1 MREPGGGKGEH
12 SRGPWWRVYAG
23 CWLLWFP
30 VSPLLSLVLRS
41 LTSRMKRML
50 QYIVCKVLSGLASAS
65 SFQDPNRRSL
75 WGRSQP
81 TQEEGWRRG
90 VSHVGSS
97 ITSRWTRGLCR
108 PSPCPLLPLCG
119 LPYSSPAASRKG
131 FTGLKKHV
139 VWDSV
144 FGFSKV
150 CCSFSP
156 FCCVTPDH
164 GEHSGCNVNVPD
176 NNRNIWHYWVL
187 TVHQAVNWRHH
198 IEGRSNCPSSARR
211 KLKARDIKEFA

>member
-23 CWLLWFP
+23 CWLLWSP
-30 VSPLLSLVLRS
+30 VSPLLSPVLRS

-50 QYIVCKVLSGLASAS
+50 QYIVCKVLSGLAFAS
-65 SFQDPNRRSL
+65 SFQDPNIWSL
-75 WGRSQP
+75 WVRSQP

-97 ITSRWTRGLCR
+97 ITSRWTPGLCR

-131 FTGLKKHV
+131 FMGRKKHV
-139 VWDSV
+139 VQDSM
-144 FGFSKV
+144 
-150 CCSFSP
+150 FSP

-164 GEHSGCNVNVPD
+164 GEHSGCNVNVSD
-176 NNRNIWHYWVL
+176 NNRSSWHYWVL
-187 TVHQAVNWRHH
+187 TVHQAVNWRYPT
-198 IEGRSNCPSSARR
+198 EGRSNYPSSARR
-211 KLKARDIKEFA
+211 KLKARDVKELA